1 MSTAERRGP
10 HARPDDRWALAGV
23 VLVLVVTG
31 LLLVDQ
37 NLWRTVPIACLAV
50 VLLLVLGRRAGL
62 SWTQL
67 GLGRGDLVSGLRWG
81 SAAALAVAIGYLILT
96 ALPVGQDA
104 LTDDTMPT
112 TSREAA
118 VRILVVI
125 PLRTILLE
133 EIAFRG
139 VLWGLLRRRGT
150 ATTAT
155 CWSAVAF
162 GLWHVPAGLRFVGSN
177 QALKDVASDS
187 QPAAAAVVVAIVIAT
202 GIAGV
207 VFAELR
213 RRSGSLLAPAGLHMA
228 ANGIGTLMSVIR

>member
-1 MSTAERRGP
+1 MTTSEERGLS
-10 HARPDDRWALAGV
+10 AGRWTLAGV
-23 VLVLVVTG
+23 LVVLVVTD
-31 LLLVDQ
+31 LLLTDQ
-37 NLWRTVPIACLAV
+37 NMWLTVPIACLAV
-50 VLLLVLGRRAGL
+50 AVLLVLGRRAGL

-67 GLGRGDLVSGLRWG
+67 GLGRRQLVSGLRWG
-81 SAAALAVAIGYLILT
+81 SAAALLVAAGYLIFW
-96 ALPVGQDA
+96 ALPIGRDA

-112 TSREAA
+112 TPRDAA
-118 VRILVVI
+118 IRILVVI

-177 QALKDVASDS
+177 QALKDVVGES
-187 QPAAAAVVVAIVIAT
+187 QLAAASVVVAIVIAT
-202 GIAGV
+202 GLAGLL
-207 VFAELR
+207 FAELR
-213 RRSGSLLAPAGLHMA
+213 RRSGSLLAPAGLHLA
-228 ANGIGTLMSVIR
+228 ANGIGTFMSAVR